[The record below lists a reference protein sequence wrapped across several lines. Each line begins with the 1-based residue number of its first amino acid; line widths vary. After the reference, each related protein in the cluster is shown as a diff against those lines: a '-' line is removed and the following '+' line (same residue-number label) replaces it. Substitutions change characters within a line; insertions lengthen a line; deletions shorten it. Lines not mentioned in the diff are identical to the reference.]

1 MSAHMDSTTL
11 AFQSALDRIVGE
23 PAPLHLRM
31 VSGALAAML
40 VSAIALAAVTRVD
53 TDVTGHGR
61 LASENPTTML
71 QPLDRAI
78 LRSVA
83 VRTGDVVHK
92 GQILATLDGI
102 FAQADVGAL
111 TARLNFLAAAAA
123 RLRAELPGGTYAEKR
138 TPDEQMQAALSAQRL
153 REYAAK
159 VAGFDQAIAHDAAE
173 LATDRDQAASLRH
186 QVALA
191 QQVKSMRDSLMQGAV
206 GSKLQYLDADAT
218 LTRDTGELAS
228 ATDRIAELGH
238 ASLSHQADRRAF
250 IESWR
255 RDIVETLANNRNETD
270 QVQASLDK
278 AAHIQQLVQVTAP
291 EDGVVIDVA
300 ARGPGSVLKEAE
312 PLLTL
317 LPAHAGLQAD
327 ISIKSADIGYI
338 RAGDPVAVK
347 IDAYP
352 YQRHGVLHGRVRAI
366 AAASFDTPTAPSD
379 APGEGGAMHR
389 VTVDLSGDQLTDLPP
404 GTGPM
409 PGMTISGDVR
419 VGHRSVLAYFLQ
431 PLSRGFAQ
439 SLREP

>member
-1 MSAHMDSTTL
+1 MSLHADSAL
-11 AFQSALDRIVGE
+11 AFQSDLDRIIGE
-23 PAPLHLRM
+23 PSPRHLRM
-31 VSGALAAML
+31 VSAALAVLL
-40 VSAIALAAVTRVD
+40 VSVIVLAALTRVD
-53 TDVTGHGR
+53 MDVTGHGR
-61 LASENPTTML
+61 LASQNPTTML

-78 LRSVA
+78 LRHLA
-83 VRTGDVVHK
+83 VRAGDVVRK
-92 GQILATLDGI
+92 GQVLATLDGT

-111 TARLNFLAAAAA
+111 TARRNFLGAEAA
-123 RLRAELPGGTYAEKR
+123 RLRTELAGGVYIDKHA
-138 TPDEQMQAALSAQRL
+138 PDEQMQAALSAQRQ

-159 VAGFDQAIAHDAAE
+159 LAGYDQAIAHDAAE
-173 LATDRDQAASLRH
+173 LATDRDQANSLRH

-191 QQVKSMRDSLMQGAV
+191 QQVKTMRDTLMQGAE
-206 GSKLQYLDADAT
+206 GSRLQYLDADST
-218 LTRDTGELAS
+218 LTRDTGELTA

-250 IESWR
+250 VESWR
-255 RDIVETLANNRNETD
+255 RDIVEALAKNRNETD

-278 AAHIQQLVQVTAP
+278 AAHVQQLVQVTAP
-291 EDGVVIDVA
+291 EDGVIIDVA

-327 ISIKSADIGYI
+327 ISVKSADIGYI
-338 RAGDPVAVK
+338 RAGDPVTVK
-347 IDAYP
+347 VDAYP
-352 YQRHGVLHGRVRAI
+352 YQRHGTLQGHVRAI
-366 AAASFDTPTAPSD
+366 AAASFDMQS
-379 APGEGGAMHR
+379 APGDTPGESSAMHR
-389 VTVDLSGDQLTDLPP
+389 VTVDLSGGHLTDLPP

-431 PLSRGFAQ
+431 PLTRGFAQ

>member
-1 MSAHMDSTTL
+1 MSLHADSAL
-11 AFQSALDRIVGE
+11 AFQSDLDRIIGE
-23 PAPLHLRM
+23 PSPRHLRM
-31 VSGALAAML
+31 VSAALAVLL
-40 VSAIALAAVTRVD
+40 VSVIVLAAVTRVD
-53 TDVTGHGR
+53 MDVTGHGR
-61 LASENPTTML
+61 LASQNPTTML

-78 LRSVA
+78 LRHLA
-83 VRTGDVVHK
+83 VRAGDVVRK
-92 GQILATLDGI
+92 GQVLATLDGT

-111 TARLNFLAAAAA
+111 TARRNFLGAEAA
-123 RLRAELPGGTYAEKR
+123 RLRTELAGGVYIDKHA
-138 TPDEQMQAALSAQRL
+138 PDEQMQAALSAQRQ

-159 VAGFDQAIAHDAAE
+159 LAGYDQAIAHDAAE
-173 LATDRDQAASLRH
+173 LATDRDQANSLRH

-191 QQVKSMRDSLMQGAV
+191 QQVKTMRDTLMQGAE
-206 GSKLQYLDADAT
+206 GSRLQYLDADST
-218 LTRDTGELAS
+218 LTRDTGELTA

-250 IESWR
+250 VESWR
-255 RDIVETLANNRNETD
+255 RDIVEALAKNRNETD

-278 AAHIQQLVQVTAP
+278 AAHVQQLVQVTAP
-291 EDGVVIDVA
+291 EDGVIIDVA

-327 ISIKSADIGYI
+327 ISVKSADIGYI
-338 RAGDPVAVK
+338 RAGDPVTVK
-347 IDAYP
+347 VDAYP
-352 YQRHGVLHGRVRAI
+352 YQRHGTLQGHVRAI
-366 AAASFDTPTAPSD
+366 AAASFDMQS
-379 APGEGGAMHR
+379 APGDTSGESSAMHR
-389 VTVDLSGDQLTDLPP
+389 VTVDLSGGQLTDLPP

-431 PLSRGFAQ
+431 PLTRGFAQ

>member
-1 MSAHMDSTTL
+1 
-11 AFQSALDRIVGE
+11 LDRIIGE
-23 PAPLHLRM
+23 RAPLHLRM
-31 VSGALAAML
+31 VSAALAVLL
-40 VSAIALAAVTRVD
+40 VSAVGLAAVTRVD
-53 TDVTGHGR
+53 MDVTGHGR

-78 LRSVA
+78 LRHLA
-83 VRTGDVVHK
+83 VRAGDVVRK
-92 GQILATLDGI
+92 GQVLATLDGT

-111 TARLNFLAAAAA
+111 TARLNFLGAEAA
-123 RLRAELPGGTYAEKR
+123 RLRAERAGAVYAGKH
-138 TPDEQMQAALSAQRL
+138 TPDEQMQAALSQQRL

-159 VAGFDQAIAHDAAE
+159 LAGHDQAIAHDAAE
-173 LATDRDQAASLRH
+173 MATDRDQAASLRH

-191 QQVKSMRDSLMQGAV
+191 QQVKIMRDTLMQGAE
-206 GSKLQYLDADAT
+206 GSRLQYLDADST
-218 LTRDTGELAS
+218 LTRDAGELTA

-250 IESWR
+250 VESWR
-255 RDIVETLANNRNETD
+255 RDIVEAMASNRNETD

-278 AAHIQQLVQVTAP
+278 AAHVQQLVQVTAP
-291 EDGVVIDVA
+291 EDGVVIEVA

-327 ISIKSADIGYI
+327 LSIKSADIGYI
-338 RAGDPVAVK
+338 RAGDPVTVK
-347 IDAYP
+347 VDAYP
-352 YQRHGVLHGRVRAI
+352 YQRHGTLQGRVRAI
-366 AAASFDTPTAPSD
+366 AAASFDMQIAAGDTPS
-379 APGEGGAMHR
+379 EGAAMHR
-389 VTVDLSGDQLTDLPP
+389 VTVDLSSGQLADLPP

-431 PLSRGFAQ
+431 PLTRGFAQ